1 MKRILLILLIGCV
14 GAVQAQLDKVHW
26 AQEYTDTYQFAR
38 AYELW
43 STIAEEADSA
53 SDQRI
58 HAIRQAA
65 TTAFKAGMSAE
76 ALRWSRALVLEDA
89 ILMADVERHVRL
101 LRINGHAD
109 QIPQLLQG
117 GAVDSLPAEE
127 VRTIISREQRIDRMV
142 RDSIAYEVR
151 RYRPNAKGNEFAAVP
166 YGGGLVF
173 QSTAVDP
180 GVTPMKDGWSG
191 AYFTELMFVPDT
203 AEPEPRFGW
212 KQLLNDEDL
221 FSEFGHARTHDG
233 PVAFDAEQ
241 DFAVLTR
248 NQTELDSLS
257 QVRLSHLRLEF
268 YWKRPWGWELAR
280 PFPWNSSQYSCGHG
294 TFDAAGDVIFMS
306 DMPGGYGGMDLYR
319 TRWEDGDWSKPENMG
334 SAVNTS
340 GNESFPFVSPSGF
353 LYFASDGHP
362 GIGGMDVFVHPL
374 GSKHVERLGSPINS
388 TADDFGLVLD
398 EPQGKG
404 WLSSNREKQTDALY
418 QVFGKPLI
426 GVLEIEVKS
435 CDGASLEGA
444 SISFVDQQTGAKQ
457 SWMTDALG
465 MASAY
470 GWLGRTYE
478 VSVEPVPGMDAPP
491 PTLVEVSEQRSNLL
505 LEMNY
510 TSKQNSLVVLDE
522 EQNPAE
528 GVLLTFEDAAGT
540 SVSFVT
546 DSDGRY
552 EWSAAS
558 QPEDYVRV
566 KTVLINYNDLV
577 HEFIQSPPGCLLS
590 ISDTLV
596 LEPWTVDEERIDLAN
611 ILYDLGSAELREASK
626 RELDK
631 LVSYMIDRPL
641 IRVELSSHTDCR
653 NDEAHNQNLSQAR
666 ANSCVRYIIGKGIAA
681 DRILAKGYGESQLLN
696 DCSDASTCGCAPLNV
711 IGCVPCSEE
720 LHQQNRRTELRL
732 LAD

>member
-14 GAVQAQLDKVHW
+14 GPVQAQFDQVHW
-26 AQEYTDTYQFAR
+26 AQEYTDTYQFAL

-43 STIAEEADSA
+43 SAIAEEADSA
-53 SDQRI
+53 SDRRI
-58 HAIRQAA
+58 LAIRQAA
-65 TTAFKAGMSAE
+65 TSAHKAGMSAE
-76 ALRWSRALVLEDA
+76 ALHWSGVLVREDE
-89 ILMADVERHVRL
+89 LLLADLERHVRL
-101 LRINGHAD
+101 LRINGRAD
-109 QIPQLLQG
+109 EIPQLLQG
-117 GAVDSLPAEE
+117 ATVDSLSQAE
-127 VRTIISREQRIDRMV
+127 VYDIIAREQRIDRMV
-142 RDSIAYEVR
+142 KDSIAYEVR

-166 YGGGLVF
+166 YGSGLVF

-191 AYFTELMFVPDT
+191 AYFTELMFIPDT
-203 AEPEPRFGW
+203 ADPEPRFGW
-212 KQLLNDEDL
+212 KQQLNNEDL
-221 FSEFGHARTHDG
+221 FGEFGHARTHDG

-294 TFDAAGDVIFMS
+294 TFDAEGNVIFIS

-319 TRWEDGDWSKPENMG
+319 TRWEDGDWSQPENMG
-334 SAVNTS
+334 AAVNTA
-340 GNESFPFVSPSGF
+340 GNESFPFVSSSGF

-374 GSKHVERLGSPINS
+374 GSEHVERLGSPINS

-404 WLSSNREKQTDALY
+404 WLSSNREHQTDAIY
-418 QVFGKPLI
+418 QVFGRPLI
-426 GVLEIEVKS
+426 GVLEVAVQS
-435 CDGASLEGA
+435 CDGAALEGV
-444 SISFVDQQTGAKQ
+444 SISFVDQETGAEQ
-457 SWMTDALG
+457 SLMTDAQG
-465 MASAY
+465 MVSAY

-478 VSVEPVPGMDAPP
+478 VSLEPMPGMDAPP
-491 PTLVEVSEQRSNLL
+491 PTLVEVSEPRSKLI

-522 EQNPAE
+522 EGNPAK
-528 GVLLTFEDAAGT
+528 GVLLTFEDAAGMA
-540 SVSFVT
+540 VSFVT
-546 DSDGRY
+546 DSEGRY
-552 EWSAAS
+552 GWNAAS
-558 QPEDYVRV
+558 QSEDYVRV
-566 KTVLINYNDLV
+566 KTVLINYNDLE
-577 HEFIQSPPGCLLS
+577 HEFMPPPSGCLLS

-596 LEPWTVDEERIDLAN
+596 LEPWSIDDERIDLAN
-611 ILYDLGSAELREASK
+611 ILYDLGSAELRAASK

-631 LVSYMIDRPL
+631 LVSYMADRPR

-666 ANSCVRYIIGKGIAA
+666 ANSCVRYIIGKGIAS